1 MSARRLR
8 APMRRS
14 PATMGLLP
22 GHPNGT
28 PTAPSVTAASTRIAV
43 TSPERAALF
52 LPVGCQASIEG
63 PAGTVRSRP
72 GGPFCLLT
80 VHLPLRQLGGLCALN
95 ARGPKG
101 KIHHFRGLLST
112 SGDES
117 RGGRGSSG
125 RPARA
130 ILNRFIA
137 EQGPLN
143 AEAPAFP
150 LATQAAI
157 PLRTNADKQGVR
169 RFFVWSGKARALG
182 PT

>member
-1 MSARRLR
+1 SRTIVAAAASRPRTSSSLKTTRELRDCPPPGLVPGGFLLSPLSFRR

-28 PTAPSVTAASTRIAV
+28 PTAPSVTAASTRIVV

-117 RGGRGSSG
+117 R
-125 RPARA
+125 
-130 ILNRFIA
+130 
-137 EQGPLN
+137 
-143 AEAPAFP
+143 
-150 LATQAAI
+150 
-157 PLRTNADKQGVR
+157 
-169 RFFVWSGKARALG
+169 
-182 PT
+182 